1 MTALAVTKR
10 LLNQKATRFFSEP
23 IYPWFTKSFCI
34 QIIVVAKWKKL
45 KKGQNKKFF
54 VNVKNEFID
63 NYRNDYAFVS
73 WSQPWLV
80 VL

>member
-1 MTALAVTKR
+1 M
-10 LLNQKATRFFSEP
+10 
-23 IYPWFTKSFCI
+23 
-34 QIIVVAKWKKL
+34 KKI

-73 WSQPWLV
+73 
-80 VL
+80 